1 MSEYIDDNGAGMDGW
16 SVEGPSIELPLD
28 EQTVSVAIGPL
39 KSVIIVDDVLTPGQ
53 CIEVFEMLIE
63 KIREVTAVLDQR
75 YGLEDQ

>member
-1 MSEYIDDNGAGMDGW
+1 MSKWIDDNGSGMDGW

-28 EQTVSVAIGPL
+28 ENTVSVAIGPL

-63 KIREVTAVLDQR
+63 KIKEVTTVLDQR